1 MKINL
6 DNIKCYFLT
15 CNEFKK
21 QNIKNEFSK
30 YNLVEVNPIMGISK
44 FRSGVTGFLR
54 IINKSIQKQKE
65 KNTFEPFIILE
76 DDVKKYRDF
85 PNELEIPDDSD
96 ILYIGLSKWGITTNP
111 NQGVEGS
118 VKYTIINNDIIKI
131 YNMLATHGLLI
142 CSIQGLFILQQCLME
157 DYMYDR
163 HYDLSICQIQPY
175 YNIYALKKPLV
186 YQGSYL
192 DKNNNIQNKSQE
204 KATKITNI
212 DLIEGIIEEKY
223 INYSNLGSNIIA
235 KHKIGI
241 FGCCIIDDYNILDFK
256 HIKYNSNPYI
266 YENKNFLIYTRP
278 LGYTTTS
285 SDVLQN
291 LKLIK
296 SNEHINITDDFIYK
310 NVLLKHG
317 GDIIIDNLDYTI
329 IVLEICSLKK
339 IIYKKNNL
347 IFPFEIEGNYNDN
360 DFIIN
365 TENEEETINNIR
377 QIQKLLKC
385 KIILLPP
392 LIKFKEEIK
401 KGIHENVTLNKIMNY
416 RYDIIN
422 RLNKVSNNE
431 NIYFLNWNDFINEHN
446 IDKLIEDQFHFTKY
460 GKKYMSE
467 QIFKLCNKIL

>member
-15 CNEFKK
+15 CNELKK
-21 QNIKNEFSK
+21 QSIKNEFSK

-96 ILYIGLSKWGITTNP
+96 ILYIGLSDWGIKSNKNIGEP
-111 NQGVEGS
+111 GV

-212 DLIEGIIEEKY
+212 DLIEGIIEDKY
-223 INYSNLGSNIIA
+223 INYSN
-235 KHKIGI
+235 
-241 FGCCIIDDYNILDFK
+241 
-256 HIKYNSNPYI
+256 
-266 YENKNFLIYTRP
+266 
-278 LGYTTTS
+278 
-285 SDVLQN
+285 
-291 LKLIK
+291 
-296 SNEHINITDDFIYK
+296 
-310 NVLLKHG
+310 
-317 GDIIIDNLDYTI
+317 
-329 IVLEICSLKK
+329 
-339 IIYKKNNL
+339 
-347 IFPFEIEGNYNDN
+347 
-360 DFIIN
+360 
-365 TENEEETINNIR
+365 
-377 QIQKLLKC
+377 
-385 KIILLPP
+385 
-392 LIKFKEEIK
+392 
-401 KGIHENVTLNKIMNY
+401 
-416 RYDIIN
+416 
-422 RLNKVSNNE
+422 
-431 NIYFLNWNDFINEHN
+431 
-446 IDKLIEDQFHFTKY
+446 
-460 GKKYMSE
+460 
-467 QIFKLCNKIL
+467 